1 MSTKPILIVVSGPSG
16 SGKGTLCRMLRKAL
30 PDLVY
35 SISLTTRQPR
45 VNEKNGVDYIF
56 VSREEFQKH
65 IEAGDFLE
73 WAEVYGN
80 YYGTLRSTVEE
91 NLLAGKD
98 VLLELDIQGGQQV
111 KRIFPDAVLIFIMP
125 PSLDELS
132 KRIIGRGTD
141 DAKTINMR
149 LSCAPEELLAA
160 RKYDYVVKNDV
171 IERAVQELLTII
183 KREKS
188 IREQDKE
195 VST

>member
-1 MSTKPILIVVSGPSG
+1 MSAQPILIVVSGPSC
-16 SGKGTLCRMLRKAL
+16 SGKGTICQMLRREL

-35 SISLTTRQPR
+35 SISLTTRHPR
-45 VNEKNGVDYIF
+45 PNEKNGVDYIF

-65 IEAGDFLE
+65 IDAGDFLE

-91 NLLAGKD
+91 NLQAGKD

-111 KRIFPDAVLIFIMP
+111 KRVFPDAVLIFIMP

-141 DAKTINMR
+141 DEKTINLR
-149 LSCAPEELLAA
+149 LSCAPDELLAA
-160 RKYDYVVKNDV
+160 KKYDYVVYNDV

-183 KREKS
+183 RREKS
-188 IREQDKE
+188 IREQDKG
-195 VST
+195 V

>member
-1 MSTKPILIVVSGPSG
+1 MSAQPILIVVSGPSG
-16 SGKGTLCRMLRKAL
+16 SGKGTLCQMLRKAL

-35 SISLTTRQPR
+35 SISLTTRHPR
-45 VNEKNGVDYIF
+45 SNEKNGVDYIF
-56 VSREEFQKH
+56 VSRQDFQKH

-111 KRIFPDAVLIFIMP
+111 KRVFPDAVLIFIMP

-149 LSCAPEELLAA
+149 LSCAPDELLAA
-160 RKYDYVVKNDV
+160 KKYDYVVNNDV

-183 KREKS
+183 RREKS
-188 IREQDKE
+188 IREQDKG
-195 VST
+195 V

>member
-1 MSTKPILIVVSGPSG
+1 LSAQPILIVVSGPSG
-16 SGKGTLCRMLRKAL
+16 SGKGTLCQMLRKEL

-35 SISLTTRQPR
+35 SISLTTRHPR
-45 VNEKNGVDYIF
+45 PNEKNGVDYIF
-56 VSREEFQKH
+56 VSRDEFQKH
-65 IEAGDFLE
+65 IAAGDFLE

-91 NLLAGKD
+91 NLKAGKD

-111 KRIFPDAVLIFIMP
+111 KKIYPDAVLIFIMP

-141 DAKTINMR
+141 DAATINIR
-149 LSCAPEELLAA
+149 LSCAPDELLAA
-160 RKYDYVVKNDV
+160 KKYDYVVYNDV
-171 IERAVQELLTII
+171 VERAVQELLTII

-188 IREQDKE
+188 IRMQDKG
-195 VST
+195 V

>member
-1 MSTKPILIVVSGPSG
+1 MSAQPILIVVSGPSG
-16 SGKGTLCRMLRKAL
+16 SGKGTLCQMLRKEL

-35 SISLTTRQPR
+35 SISLTTRHPR
-45 VNEKNGVDYIF
+45 PNEKNGVDYIF
-56 VSREEFQKH
+56 VSRDEFQKH
-65 IEAGDFLE
+65 IAAGDFLE

-91 NLLAGKD
+91 NLKAGKD

-111 KRIFPDAVLIFIMP
+111 KKIYPDAVLIFIMP

-141 DAKTINMR
+141 DAATINIR
-149 LSCAPEELLAA
+149 LSCAPDELLAA
-160 RKYDYVVKNDV
+160 KKYDYVVYNDV
-171 IERAVQELLTII
+171 VERAVQELLTII

-188 IREQDKE
+188 IRMQDKG
-195 VST
+195 V

>member
-1 MSTKPILIVVSGPSG
+1 MSAQPILIVVSGPSG
-16 SGKGTLCRMLRKAL
+16 SGKGTLCQMLRKEL

-35 SISLTTRQPR
+35 SISLTTRHPR
-45 VNEKNGVDYIF
+45 PNEKNGVDYIF

-65 IEAGDFLE
+65 IDAGDFLE

-91 NLLAGKD
+91 NLRAGKD

-141 DAKTINMR
+141 DAATINMR
-149 LSCAPEELLAA
+149 LSCAPNELLAA
-160 RKYDYVVKNDV
+160 KNYDYVVYNDV
-171 IERAVQELLTII
+171 VERAVQELLNII
-183 KREKS
+183 RREKS
-188 IREQDKE
+188 IRVQDKG
-195 VST
+195 V

>member
-1 MSTKPILIVVSGPSG
+1 
-16 SGKGTLCRMLRKAL
+16 MLRKEL

-35 SISLTTRQPR
+35 SISLTTRHPR
-45 VNEKNGVDYIF
+45 PNEKNGVDYIF
-56 VSREEFQKH
+56 VSRDEFQKH
-65 IEAGDFLE
+65 IAAGDFLE

-91 NLLAGKD
+91 NLKAGKD

-111 KRIFPDAVLIFIMP
+111 KKIYPDAVLIFIMP

-141 DAKTINMR
+141 DAATINIR
-149 LSCAPEELLAA
+149 LSCAPDELLAA
-160 RKYDYVVKNDV
+160 KKYDYVVYNDV
-171 IERAVQELLTII
+171 VERAVQELLTII

-188 IREQDKE
+188 IRMQDKG
-195 VST
+195 V